1 MMKSSQLATGRFTVN
16 NRKNVFMK
24 KKNVVKHWNRLSRK
38 VLEIFKR
45 HRHSTKRQNLVVRL
59 GKSADI
65 WT

>member
-1 MMKSSQLATGRFTVN
+1 MKSSQLASGRFTLN

-45 HRHSTKRQNLVVRL
+45 RGHSTKRQDLVVGL